1 MKELHRER
9 ELRESC
15 ERAAE
20 RATRELQRE
29 PQESHKRAAKELRE
43 SCGEVLKV
51 EQKEDYRETQ
61 LLKLES
67 MNSYFQEDLQFSN
80 DDEIAGIKVLE
91 LQPATLRLEGRESQK
106 CSLKTIWLEKKCGV

>member
-1 MKELHRER
+1 M
-9 ELRESC
+9 
-15 ERAAE
+15 
-20 RATRELQRE
+20 RELQRELQREPQESCRESHKRE